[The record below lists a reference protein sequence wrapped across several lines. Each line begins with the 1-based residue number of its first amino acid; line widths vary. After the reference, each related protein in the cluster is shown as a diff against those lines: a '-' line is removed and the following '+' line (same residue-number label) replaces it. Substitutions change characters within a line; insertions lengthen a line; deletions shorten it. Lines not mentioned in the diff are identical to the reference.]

1 MIRTFFAS
9 CGLLALL
16 SACVSDSSGDLSR
29 APSVDL
35 VTVDRQLQLHATA
48 SASSHRQLRSLIA
61 EVAQGDVSAVHAS
74 IVVTGAADAEPWRR
88 ALIRFGVDPGRIAM
102 AIDPR
107 QPASILLTRTAAVP
121 EDCGETVNP
130 ALADDQLPSLEGL
143 GRCIQNNNLAAM
155 LVHPS
160 DLVAPQALGRGDGA
174 HLAGGVSDWRS
185 NRQGKPQA
193 GGGSASA
200 DGSSGSSSSSSSTA
214 PAGGKGAAPAAA
226 Q

>member
-9 CGLLALL
+9 CGMLALL
-16 SACVSDSSGDLSR
+16 SGCISDNPGDMSR

-35 VTVDRQLQLHATA
+35 VTVDRQLQLNAAAPA
-48 SASSHRQLRSLIA
+48 STHRQLHSLIA

-74 IVVTGAADAEPWRR
+74 IVVRGAADAEPWRR
-88 ALIRFGVDPGRIAM
+88 ALIRDGVDPHRIAM
-102 AIDPR
+102 AIEPR
-107 QPASILLTRTAAVP
+107 QPATILLRRTAAVP

-143 GRCIQNNNLAAM
+143 GHCVQNNNLAAM

-174 HLAGGVSDWRS
+174 HLAGGVSDWRG
-185 NRQGKPQA
+185 NRQGKPSA
-193 GGGSASA
+193 GGGSASSA
-200 DGSSGSSSSSSSTA
+200 DGSSGSSSSSAA
-214 PAGGKGAAPAAA
+214 PAGGKNTA